1 MLLENNQRLD
11 GPSKALVFSDQEN
24 MTAKKE
30 FDHNILKRKFPK
42 CIDTPVIGYYPP
54 TGFVGWHT
62 NHGAHGHIVLFNW
75 SEDGEGFFRYAT
87 GDRMNTI
94 KDGKGWSCKVGYFG
108 EHVEDQM
115 WHCARTECRR
125 FSFSYRFEKKEDW
138 EEAIDIIQA

>member
-1 MLLENNQRLD
+1 MRKIEINNNFHNFLDVVEKRFIKNERWDNSYDYNADPIFFTSITFLKMLLENNQRLD

-75 SEDGEGFFRYAT
+75 SEAVSYT
-87 GDRMNTI
+87 HLTLPTI
-94 KDGKGWSCKVGYFG
+94 LLV
-108 EHVEDQM
+108 
-115 WHCARTECRR
+115 
-125 FSFSYRFEKKEDW
+125 
-138 EEAIDIIQA
+138 